1 MSLDNFK
8 SFVREHPSLINYVR
22 NKEMTWQGFYEMFD
36 LYGPTNHVWDKY
48 LGITSTTNQ
57 TFKDFFSIF
66 RNMDMNELQKG
77 IGSLQKGIGYVQDFL
92 KERTSTTKTNENL
105 KNNYEPRPLYKY
117 FDD

>member
-8 SFVREHPSLINYVR
+8 LFVREHPSLVNYVR
-22 NKEMTWQGFYEMFD
+22 NNEMTWQGFYEMFD

-48 LGITSTTNQ
+48 LGITSTTNG
-57 TFKDFFSIF
+57 TFKDIFNMF
-66 RNMDMNELQKG
+66 RNMDMNELQRG

-92 KERTSTTKTNENL
+92 KERTSNTNTSLPRTNT
-105 KNNYEPRPLYKY
+105 YEPRPLYKY